1 MKQDCMD
8 YEILIIDQT
17 THHDR
22 DTSIFLKNLPPI
34 ARVINNEIPS
44 LTMARNKGIREA
56 KGDVIIMI
64 DDDVIIGPTFIYEHL
79 KYYDDPLVGG
89 VTGKISTRR
98 KSKSIIHLLLKNEF
112 LKWVSPTAFQ
122 SSKEQDA
129 LRFAGG
135 NFSFRKSILNNI
147 GYFDKNF
154 IGTAWAE
161 ELDFSIRFKNNGY
174 KIIYN
179 PKAEIYHLE
188 LQEGG
193 CNKRTRFNFDTVH
206 SYSYN
211 MSYFIEK
218 NKLNRLFYIYLIVYI
233 YKRVFFKKDYI
244 SIKGFI
250 FIYKSTFIFIKGLL
264 KGFLTGRKHIYIS

>member
-1 MKQDCMD
+1 MFKTSLIIPTYNRNKSLRDTITYAMKQDCMD

-135 NFSFRKSILNNI
+135 NFSFRKSILNN
-147 GYFDKNF
+147 
-154 IGTAWAE
+154 
-161 ELDFSIRFKNNGY
+161 SY